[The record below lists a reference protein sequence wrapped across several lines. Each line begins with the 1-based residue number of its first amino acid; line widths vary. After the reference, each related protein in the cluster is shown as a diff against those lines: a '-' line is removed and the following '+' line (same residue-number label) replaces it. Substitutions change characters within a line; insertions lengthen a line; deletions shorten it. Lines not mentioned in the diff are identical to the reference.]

1 MPHFIYLDHGATTPL
16 DPRVLEVML
25 PWLRDRYANPSSLYG
40 PARQAHA
47 AVEDARAE
55 VAALLGARPSE
66 IVFTSGGSES
76 INAALRGIGFA
87 QQLARSGR
95 QVITTSVEHQA
106 VLLTCQ
112 YLEKFG
118 FDVTYTPVD
127 QEALVDPEEVVA
139 AVGPDTALVSIML
152 ANNEVGT
159 IEPLREL
166 AGLVHQRGEQ
176 LGKRIPV
183 HTDAVA
189 AAGQLPL
196 NVRELGVDALSLAAH
211 KFGGPKGAGIL
222 YLRRGIP
229 FLAQQ
234 TGGGQEHQRRA
245 GTEDVAA
252 IVGTAVALRLAT
264 SALAAGAV
272 RLEGLRERLIEGVL
286 SSVEGAE
293 QNGHP
298 RLRLP
303 GNASFRLAGVD
314 GERLLH
320 ELDREG
326 IAASSGSACADAS
339 WEPSHVVLAM
349 GYTLE
354 QAAGSVRFTIGPE
367 NTPAEIERVIAV
379 LPSVVDRVR
388 GGSPAVPCRS

>member
-1 MPHFIYLDHGATTPL
+1 MNGFIYLDHGATTPL
-16 DPRVLEVML
+16 DPRVLAAML
-25 PWLRDRYANPSSLYG
+25 PWLRDAYANPSSLYG
-40 PARQAHA
+40 PAREAHN
-47 AVEDARAE
+47 AVEEARAE

-66 IVFTSGGSES
+66 IIFTSGGSES

-87 QQLARSGR
+87 QQLARSGT
-95 QVITTSVEHQA
+95 QVITTTIEHQA

-118 FDVTYTPVD
+118 FDLTYAPVTS
-127 QEALVDPEEVVA
+127 EAFVDPEA
-139 AVGPDTALVSIML
+139 IAGAIGPETALVSVML

-159 IEPLREL
+159 IEPLQEVAR
-166 AGLVHQRGEQ
+166 LVHERGARI
-176 LGKRIPV
+176 GKRIPV

-196 NVRELGVDALSLAAH
+196 DVRVLGVDALSLAAH

-222 YLRRGIP
+222 YLRRGVP
-229 FLAQQ
+229 YLSQQ

-245 GTEDVAA
+245 GTENVAA

-264 SALAAGAV
+264 SALAAAAV
-272 RLEGLRERLIEGVL
+272 RLRGLRDRLIEGVL
-286 SSVEGAE
+286 GGLDGAE
-293 QNGHP
+293 LNGHP
-298 RLRLP
+298 TLRLP
-303 GNASFRLAGVD
+303 GSASFRLTGVD
-314 GERLLH
+314 GERLLL

-354 QAAGSVRFTIGPE
+354 QAASSVRFTIGPE
-367 NTPAEIERVIAV
+367 NTPEEIERVVAA
-379 LPSVVDRVR
+379 LPDIVHRVR
-388 GGSPAVPCRS
+388 CGASALPCRA